1 MKRKELKTKNF
12 LINNK
17 TKNTIKKIVRNV
29 INKILYILFIMLI
42 LYNVLYIIN
51 NTANSKKYVNIF
63 NKIYITVEKDT
74 SMKPKINK
82 NDLIFVVKTNEG
94 KIKEGDIIGYD
105 INDEIVFHRVYQ
117 IKQENNRNYYLTK
130 ADNYM
135 HNDLEEKTKEQING
149 KILIK
154 IPFIGLLFKLF
165 ENKIIT
171 IFIIII
177 LLLRYSFNKYRHEK
191 NKDLKQRRKLNEH

>member
-29 INKILYILFIMLI
+29 INKILYFLFVMLI

-51 NTANSKKYVNIF
+51 NTANSKKYANIF

-74 SMKPKINK
+74 SMKPKVNK
-82 NDLIFVVKTNEG
+82 NDLIFVVKTNEE

-117 IKQENNRNYYLTK
+117 IKQENNKNYYLTK

-135 HNDLEEKTKEQING
+135 HNDLEEKTIEQING

-171 IFIIII
+171 IFIMII
-177 LLLRYSFNKYRHEK
+177 LLLRYSFNKYRHDK
-191 NKDLKQRRKLNEH
+191 NKKIKQKRKLNEH